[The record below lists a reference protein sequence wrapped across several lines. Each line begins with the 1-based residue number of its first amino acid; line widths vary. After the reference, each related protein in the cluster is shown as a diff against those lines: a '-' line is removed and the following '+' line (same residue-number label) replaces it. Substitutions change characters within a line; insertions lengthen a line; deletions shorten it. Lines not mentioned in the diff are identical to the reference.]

1 MFYIVA
7 FPSLFMDAVMPW
19 NPQIYDQFK
28 AERQQPFFDLM
39 AHIQAK
45 PNLSRRGAVPWT
57 PAPTP

>member
-7 FPSLFMDAVMPW
+7 FPSLFMDAFMPW

-45 PNLSRRGAVPWT
+45 PN
-57 PAPTP
+57 